1 MNPPMSNP
9 SHHSQSQPE
18 RQSHPNAD
26 PESAADILR
35 KAGLSVH
42 TGLSCFSA
50 IVWLLGRSA
59 PHRNWLIADLDRYII
74 PPLVLDQAWLF
85 LRDKKPIGYFSWA
98 YLTLKAERGLIDG
111 TRAIQADD
119 WNAGDRRWSM
129 DCIAPF
135 GDLRTI
141 FAYKKAMGYPNGSG
155 RYLRLNTDGQIKRA
169 HTF

>member
-1 MNPPMSNP
+1 MNAGWRNS
-9 SHHSQSQPE
+9 SHHHESQSK
-18 RQSHPNAD
+18 RQSRFEAA
-26 PESAADILR
+26 PELAADVLK
-35 KAGLSVH
+35 KAGVSVH
-42 TGLSCFSA
+42 TGLNCFSA
-50 IVWLLGRSA
+50 VVWLLGRSV

-85 LRDKKPIGYFSWA
+85 LRDKKPVGYFSWA
-98 YLTLKAERGLIDG
+98 HLTLEAERGLIDG
-111 TRAIQADD
+111 TRAIQASD

-155 RYLRLNTDGQIKRA
+155 RYLRLNADGQIKRA